1 MLFNPFLVRLEPD
14 SAAHPERA
22 RHIGEEL
29 DRGENAAKTSLQ
41 VQGSVHTWSTSESE
55 AANSGVS
62 VGSKVGFCTRITG
75 WVK

>member
-29 DRGENAAKTSLQ
+29 DRGENVVFVLLVWSSSRVHSGKASNLSRRS
-41 VQGSVHTWSTSESE
+41 SVPFHPSW
-55 AANSGVS
+55 
-62 VGSKVGFCTRITG
+62 
-75 WVK
+75 